1 MNIKNLML
9 ILVALIVAACGGGNS
24 TKTDPTNDP
33 VIDPSDPPISSPVL
47 SSVEFFYLGEDFEQT
62 EDDIAATIVEF
73 FTHSVSGENVASISG
88 FEGNYFEFPEEEP
101 EAYTASFETIVEDH
115 VFINMFTS
123 FFVDSEE
130 KIYLDSSPIDFYSRD
145 VSEGCKELTF
155 DTTQLTGEIDYS
167 DDVDGVEVSG
177 ISTCDRNWA
186 SSTSYE
192 SISRKYPDYVGVNNN
207 ILAVVE
213 GRDGQ
218 AIGYTFLTSDDY
230 LGNTRIYLES
240 LLTEFIQVSIT
251 NPTSRSVVFDIWAIN
266 NDPLRSSFRIGSYQS
281 EPDQTTNMNVINLEA
296 DKYNSNVS
304 WFQVGNAYDRFQ
316 WYFANIASEII
327 PTEMNVKLATGAF
340 TDIVINYGEQM
351 DVVWLGEELDGY
363 DSVNITI
370 AGETLYGE
378 NFRWEINA
386 PNTGTITI
394 PYFPNIVQP
403 DFSTGI
409 DFSIRLRAS
418 NSDVY
423 DYAALN
429 ASVFLQCF
437 AAECEDIAYFE

>member
-73 FTHSVSGENVASISG
+73 FTHSVSGENVTTISG
-88 FEGNYFEFPEEEP
+88 FDGNRFEFPEEEP

-130 KIYLDSSPIDFYSRD
+130 KIYLDASPIDFYSRD
-145 VSEGCKELTF
+145 LSEGCKELTF
-155 DTTQLTGEIDYS
+155 DATQLTGEIDYS
-167 DDVDGVEVSG
+167 DDVVGVKVSG
-177 ISTCDRNWA
+177 ISTCDQYWS
-186 SSTSYE
+186 SSTRHE
-192 SISRKYPDYVGVNNN
+192 SISRKYPEYVGVNNN

-230 LGNTRIYLES
+230 LDNTRIYLDS
-240 LLTEFIQVSIT
+240 LLTDFTQVSIT
-251 NPTSRSVVFDIWAIN
+251 NPTSRGVDFDIWAIN
-266 NDPLRSSFRIGSYQS
+266 NDPLSSSFSIGSYHS
-281 EPDQTTNMNVINLEA
+281 DADQTTNMNVINLDA
-296 DKYNSNVS
+296 DEYAANVS
-304 WFQVGNAYDRFQ
+304 WSQGGNSYDRLQ
-316 WYFANIASEII
+316 WYFANIVSETI
-327 PTEMNVKLATGAF
+327 PTEMNVKVATGAF
-340 TDIVINYGEQM
+340 TDIVINYGEQI

-363 DSVNITI
+363 NSVNITV

-378 NFRWEINA
+378 HFRWEIYA

-394 PYFPNIVQP
+394 PYFPHIIQP
-403 DFSTGI
+403 DFSAGI
-409 DFSIRLRAS
+409 DFNIRLHAS
-418 NSDVY
+418 NSEVY

-429 ASVFLQCF
+429 AFVLLQCF
-437 AAECEDIAYFE
+437 EAECEDIAYFE